1 MDIYEKNPSVSR
13 IIREEKLDE
22 VLEIVKQWKREGKTK
37 EEVLE
42 IMDRQVLIDSDIDEI
57 YAEDETIEEPTKER
71 DNQDY
76 LIFLKD
82 EELIDYENQ
91 PFRTDNEEDN
101 KELEDSIILN
111 GIIEPIIVR
120 PYQGKYQILS
130 GHRRRKCGKK
140 VGLEEFPCYV
150 REKTDDEAKLYL
162 VDTNL
167 ISREK
172 IKPTERAKAY
182 LLKKEALKNQKLRE
196 KVDNDILN
204 DTQEKL
210 STREALMKENS
221 MSNGNIQ
228 RYLRINYLNSDL
240 QEAVDDNRIPLK
252 VAEQL
257 SFLEMEGQNIVS
269 NILKDKGAKI
279 SEIQA
284 KKIKQEAEKG
294 EITKEKIENLVF
306 NKNLSNKVTILF
318 EEQEL
323 KMFFDNL
330 KDKTVIRSEERRVG
344 KECGS

>member
-1 MDIYEKNPSVSR
+1 M
-13 IIREEKLDE
+13 
-22 VLEIVKQWKREGKTK
+22 
-37 EEVLE
+37 
-42 IMDRQVLIDSDIDEI
+42 
-57 YAEDETIEEPTKER
+57 
-71 DNQDY
+71 
-76 LIFLKD
+76 
-82 EELIDYENQ
+82 
-91 PFRTDNEEDN
+91 
-101 KELEDSIILN
+101 
-111 GIIEPIIVR
+111 
-120 PYQGKYQILS
+120 
-130 GHRRRKCGKK
+130 
-140 VGLEEFPCYV
+140 EFPCYV

-182 LLKKEALKNQKLRE
+182 LLKKEALKNQKLKE

-294 EITKEKIENLVF
+294 EITKEKIENLVL
-306 NKNLSNKVTILF
+306 NKNLSNKITISF

-330 KDKTVIRSEERRVG
+330 KDKTTIKKAMLEALENQ
-344 KECGS
+344 KK

>member
-1 MDIYEKNPSVSR
+1 MNIYEKNPSVSR

-140 VGLEEFPCYV
+140 VGLLEFPCYV

-182 LLKKEALKNQKLRE
+182 LLKKEALKNQKLKE

-204 DTQEKL
+204 DTSEKL
-210 STREALMKENS
+210 NTREALMKENS

-228 RYLRINYLNSDL
+228 RYLRINYLNKEL

-257 SFLEMEGQNIVS
+257 SFLEMEEQNIVS
-269 NILKDKGAKI
+269 NILKDKDAKI
-279 SEIQA
+279 SEMQA
-284 KKIKQEAEKG
+284 KKIKQESEK
-294 EITKEKIENLVF
+294 EKLTKEKIEDLVI
-306 NKNLSNKVTILF
+306 NKKLSNKITISF

-323 KMFFDNL
+323 ESFFDNL
-330 KDKTVIRSEERRVG
+330 KDKMAIKNSILG
-344 KECGS
+344 ALKKQKE